1 MLGGKSGLRNWRAD
15 FGLAKPSGWR
25 RKLVATPFALGRCQ
39 VHCSLMSPT
48 DFMAQVG
55 GGKAGRAYFLHGP
68 DRFLAG
74 ECRAAVVAAVS
85 PESRPWR
92 LAEVDFEPGRL
103 ARELDGAYQ
112 MPMLGGS
119 LFLLFSD
126 PDDFRRAN
134 DQDYEALE
142 AYLGKPSSFAT
153 VVFTAAE
160 PDRRRRFV
168 QLLEKKTIVVELL
181 PLDRLKAAR
190 WLEQFLGRAGVAI
203 APELASEVAAR
214 FESHPDPR
222 SDAKPGVNLLWM
234 RTEVEKVLTARPGA
248 KSLEESDAELMVSF
262 REEHEIAKLLDAIAE
277 RQAAPALERL
287 RALLASKEPE
297 TLILWSIGDL
307 IRQALKSNSG
317 SSPRGWGWSR
327 PGSRRLSVFEIAQR
341 AARHY
346 SSSELAA
353 ALRRTRDADL
363 AIKSSW
369 RDSRVLLE
377 ILVWQVMAGTGGGT
391 WIDPDWAPAEL

>member
-1 MLGGKSGLRNWRAD
+1 MG
-15 FGLAKPSGWR
+15 
-25 RKLVATPFALGRCQ
+25 
-39 VHCSLMSPT
+39 PT

-55 GGKAGRAYFLHGP
+55 GGKAARAYFLRGP

-74 ECRAAVVAAVS
+74 ECRAAVVAAVP
-85 PESRPWR
+85 PESRAWR
-92 LAEVDFEPGRL
+92 LADVDFEPGRL

-126 PDDFRRAN
+126 PDDFRRAS

-142 AYLGKPSSFAT
+142 AYLNKPSPFAT

-168 QLLEKKTIVVELL
+168 QLLERKTTVVELL
-181 PLDRLKAAR
+181 PLDRLEAAS
-190 WLEQFLGRAGVAI
+190 WLQQFLGRSGVAI
-203 APELASEVAAR
+203 APELAGEVAAR

-222 SDAKPGVNLLWM
+222 GDARPGVNLLWM
-234 RTEVEKVLTARPGA
+234 QTEVEKVLTARPGA
-248 KSLEESDAELMVSF
+248 KRLEESDAEQMVSF
-262 REEHEIAKLLDAIAE
+262 SEEHEIARLLDAIAE
-277 RQAAPALERL
+277 RQVAPALERL
-287 RALLASKEPE
+287 RALVASKEPE

-307 IRQALKSNSG
+307 FRQALKSTSG
-317 SSPRGWGWSR
+317 RAGVRGWGWSR
-327 PGSRRLSVFEIAQR
+327 PGGGRLSVFEIARR

-346 SSSELAA
+346 STSELAA

-369 RDSRVLLE
+369 KDSRVLLE
-377 ILVWQVMAGTGGGT
+377 ILIWQVMAGTSGSA
-391 WIDPDWAPAEL
+391 WISPDWAGSAEV